1 MITVN
6 FLGVA
11 KKSFS
16 TDKLELEIQDI
27 TVEKFL
33 ELLLEKKPKDTPPL
47 DTNNILVAIN
57 GADSNAIEGK
67 DTLIKNNDSISII
80 PVIHGG
86 SGKKIIYKIGK
97 KTIQVI
103 EIKGNTKI
111 DVSFIDELRKEFP
124 KIKLQ
129 AISSKFI
136 LNPYHFK
143 KIISI
148 SLNSEKEKILLS
160 KKLETDILMRF
171 AGTRQISDAISKA
184 GLKPKNNFILIAIGN
199 KTCLDKLYQKLSP
212 LSVEIFSKNNSSF
225 LKKQF
230 KITKKQLDA
239 IYSKNPLED
248 LLVEK
253 AAVLL

>member
-6 FLGVA
+6 FLGGA

-16 TDKLELEIQDI
+16 TDKLELDIQNI
-27 TVEKFL
+27 TIEKLL
-33 ELLLEKKPKDTPPL
+33 ELLLEKKPKDTPSL

-57 GADSNAIEGK
+57 GTDSNAIEGK
-67 DTLIKNNDSISII
+67 NTMIKNNDLISII

-86 SGKKIIYKIGK
+86 SNKKITLAIGR
-97 KTIQVI
+97 KTIQVV
-103 EIKGNTKI
+103 EIKGSSKI

-129 AISSKFI
+129 VISSKFI
-136 LNPYHFK
+136 LNSYHLK
-143 KIISI
+143 KILSI
-148 SLNSEKEKILLS
+148 SVNSEKKKILLS
-160 KKLETDILMRF
+160 NRLETDVLMRF
-171 AGTRQISDAISKA
+171 AGTRQISDAISRA

-199 KTCLDKLYQKLSP
+199 KTSLDKLYQKLNP
-212 LSVEIFSKNNSSF
+212 LLVEIFSKDNSSF

-230 KITKKQLDA
+230 KITKKQLDS
-239 IYSKNPLED
+239 IYSKHPLED
-248 LLVEK
+248 LLIER